1 MFSFD
6 VKPFRKKD
14 GTTTNV
20 ILVTGD
26 NTDSTY
32 PYKEQMKEFGA
43 KWISSLRTW
52 GWYTS
57 QDSGRMKTIIQT
69 MVKPAIEFL
78 MSKEQD
84 KGDFETS

>member
-26 NTDSTY
+26 DTDSTY
-32 PYKEQMKEFGA
+32 PYKEDM
-43 KWISSLRTW
+43 
-52 GWYTS
+52 
-57 QDSGRMKTIIQT
+57 
-69 MVKPAIEFL
+69 
-78 MSKEQD
+78 
-84 KGDFETS
+84 